1 MVKIVPLL
9 FSMFTQ
15 TLDTTSILQSL
26 SQASLINIEKKKKK
40 KNKNKKKNKDPLS
53 CRSYHPISLLNVDYK
68 ILARVLMLTEWDYLF
83 RTLEKFV
90 FGERFIT
97 WVKLLSTAPLAS
109 VRTNDSHSGY
119 FPLFRGKTQGCPMSP
134 MLFAIAIEPLA
145 MAL

>member
-1 MVKIVPLL
+1 MVKIAPLL
-9 FSMFTQ
+9 FNMFTQ
-15 TLDTTSILQSL
+15 TLDTTSIPQSL
-26 SQASLINIEKKKKK
+26 SQASLINIKKK
-40 KNKNKKKNKDPLS
+40 KKKNKDPLS

-145 MAL
+145 IAL